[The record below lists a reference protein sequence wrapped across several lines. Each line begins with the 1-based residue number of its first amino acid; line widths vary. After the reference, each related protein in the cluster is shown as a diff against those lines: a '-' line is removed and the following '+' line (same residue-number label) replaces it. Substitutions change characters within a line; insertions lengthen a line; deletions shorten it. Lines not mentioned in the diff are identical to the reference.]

1 MAASNKC
8 VTGYHAGGNLA
19 QWHRRA
25 VAWGTGGTRMGA
37 GRPTKFG
44 SAMRGTSAAAAQS
57 LGPVEREVRARALQA
72 RWDQFSKEFAEQQR
86 TGNLEVMTNLRGLML
101 AIKRDAAR
109 IGLALPDFPVGGP
122 NHLADL

>member
-1 MAASNKC
+1 
-8 VTGYHAGGNLA
+8 
-19 QWHRRA
+19 
-25 VAWGTGGTRMGA
+25 MGA

-44 SAMRGTSAAAAQS
+44 SAMRGASVVASQS

-86 TGNLEVMTNLRGLML
+86 AGNLEVMTNLRGLML

-109 IGLALPDFPVGGP
+109 LGLSLPDFPVGGP

>member
-1 MAASNKC
+1 
-8 VTGYHAGGNLA
+8 
-19 QWHRRA
+19 
-25 VAWGTGGTRMGA
+25 MGA

-44 SAMRGTSAAAAQS
+44 SAMRGASVVASQS
-57 LGPVEREVRARALQA
+57 LGPVEREVRVRALQA

-86 TGNLEVMTNLRGLML
+86 AGNLEVMTNLRGLML

-109 IGLALPDFPVGGP
+109 LGLSLPDFPVGGP